1 MNGTPNNS
9 EYAPAAG
16 IPSWPSRITIPAAW
30 ALLVGSYAVM
40 ALVARP
46 GPGLTAFG
54 DVAQCVAALFA
65 AFCLLLNA
73 SASQPRT
80 KAFWALMGFGCSLW
94 MLGQF
99 GWTYF
104 EVVLRQPVPNPF
116 IGDVILFVHAV
127 PMMAAV
133 AVQPHDTRA
142 DLNVHLGYLDFAL
155 LLVWWVYL
163 YFFIVI
169 PWQYIAPDVARYGYS
184 YDQLEGVENLLLA
197 IGLAVLFVRS
207 RDAWRN
213 VYGHLCGAATL
224 FAVGVYV
231 INEAIDRH
239 TYHTGSAY
247 DVPLVAAFVW
257 LGTTGIR
264 ALRLAPP
271 AAAASAPMRDSSL
284 WPGRFAIAAVLSMPL
299 LALWSLTGSAAPPEV
314 RKFRVAVT
322 LIAILVVAM
331 LIFLRQRL
339 VDMDRIRLLRAAQE
353 SVENLTRLQ
362 TQLVQTEKLASL
374 GQLAA
379 GAAHEINNPLT
390 GILGYSD
397 LLVDNNVLDDKS
409 RVVAEKIRTLARR
422 IKTLVASLL
431 SFSRQVPTEKSL
443 LDLTQVLSS
452 ALHLGTLDMRGK
464 HIQVKVENG
473 AALPRVHGD
482 ANQLLQ
488 VFFNVM
494 NNAVD
499 AMEEVGGGTLTIRI
513 AQVEDNAVIEF
524 SDTGPGVAAPH
535 LVFDPFFTTKPVGK
549 GTGLGLSICYGIIQE
564 HGGRIDCFNRPE
576 GGATFR
582 IELPA
587 VLEQTSDPERSVH
600 VPIESR

>member
-1 MNGTPNNS
+1 MMAASDNS
-9 EYAPAAG
+9 DYAPAAG
-16 IPSWPSRITIPAAW
+16 IPSWSSRAAIPAAW
-30 ALLVGSYAVM
+30 ILLVGGYAVM

-46 GPGLTAFG
+46 GPGRTAFG
-54 DVAQCVAALFA
+54 DIVQCVAALFA
-65 AFCLLLNA
+65 AFGLLLNA

-80 KAFWALMGFGCSLW
+80 KAFWAFLGLGCALW

-133 AVQPHDTRA
+133 AVQPHDPRA

-163 YFFIVI
+163 YLFVVI
-169 PWQYIAPDVARYGYS
+169 PWQYIAPDEALYGFS
-184 YDQLEGVENLLLA
+184 YDHLEGVENLLLA
-197 IGLAVLFVRS
+197 VGLAVLFVRS
-207 RDAWRN
+207 RGTWRH
-213 VYGHLCGAATL
+213 VYGQLCGAATL
-224 FAVGVYV
+224 FAAGVYV
-231 INEAIDRH
+231 INRAIDRH
-239 TYHTGSAY
+239 TYRTGSFF
-247 DVPLVAAFVW
+247 DVPLIAAFVW
-257 LGTTGIR
+257 LGATGIR
-264 ALRLAPP
+264 ARRLAGP
-271 AAAASAPMRDSSL
+271 AAAVSDPMRDTSL

-299 LALWSLTGSAAPPEV
+299 LALWSLSGSAASPEV

-322 LIAILVVAM
+322 LSAILVVAV

-339 VDMDRIRLLRAAQE
+339 VDEDRLRLLRAAQE

-397 LLVDNNVLDDKS
+397 LLVDNTVLDDKS

-422 IKTLVASLL
+422 IKTLVSSLL

-464 HIQVKVENG
+464 HIQVQVENG
-473 AALPRVHGD
+473 SALPRVHGD

-513 AQVEDNAVIEF
+513 AQVGDNAVIDF
-524 SDTGPGVAAPH
+524 CDTGPGVAAPQ

-564 HGGRIDCFNRPE
+564 HGGRIECFNRPE

-587 VLEQTSDPERSVH
+587 VFEQTSRPEHSVQ
-600 VPIESR
+600 VQIESR

>member
-1 MNGTPNNS
+1 MIGTPDNS
-9 EYAPAAG
+9 DYAPAVG
-16 IPSWPSRITIPAAW
+16 VPSWPSRVIIPAAW
-30 ALLVGSYAVM
+30 VLLVGGYAAM
-40 ALVARP
+40 ALAARP

-54 DVAQCVAALFA
+54 DIAQCAAALFA
-65 AFCLLLNA
+65 AFGLLLNA
-73 SASQPRT
+73 SASNRRAN
-80 KAFWALMGFGCSLW
+80 AFWALMSLGCALW

-99 GWTYF
+99 AWTYF

-133 AVQPHDTRA
+133 ALQPHDPRA
-142 DLNVHLGYLDFAL
+142 DVNVHLGYLHFAL

-169 PWQYIAPDVARYGYS
+169 PWQYVAPDEARYGYS
-184 YDQLEGVENLLLA
+184 YDHLEAVENLLLA
-197 IGLAVLFVRS
+197 IGLAVLFVLS
-207 RDAWRN
+207 RDAWRHI
-213 VYGHLCGAATL
+213 YGHLCGAAFL
-224 FAVGVYV
+224 FATGVYV
-231 INEAIDRH
+231 INRAIDRH
-239 TYHTGSAY
+239 AYHTGSFY
-247 DVPLVAAFVW
+247 DVPLIAAYVW
-257 LGTTGIR
+257 LGTTGIHAR
-264 ALRLAPP
+264 RLAAPSE
-271 AAAASAPMRDSSL
+271 AASAPLRDTSL

-299 LALWSLTGSAAPPEV
+299 LALWSLAGSGASPEV
-314 RKFRVAVT
+314 RKFRTVVT
-322 LIAILVVAM
+322 LVAILVVAV

-339 VDMDRIRLLRAAQE
+339 VDKDRIRLLRATQE

-397 LLVDNNVLDDKS
+397 LLVDDSVLDDKS

-422 IKTLVASLL
+422 IKTLVSSLL
-431 SFSRQVPTEKSL
+431 SFSRQVPTEKTL
-443 LDLTQVLSS
+443 LDLNQVLSS

-473 AALPRVHGD
+473 ASLPRVHGD

-488 VFFNVM
+488 VFFNVI

-499 AMEEVGGGTLTIRI
+499 AMEEVGGGTLTIRT
-513 AQVEDNAVIEF
+513 AQQGDNAVIDF
-524 SDTGPGVAAPH
+524 SDTGPGVAVPH

-564 HGGRIDCFNRPE
+564 HGGRIECFNGPE

-587 VLEQTSDPERSVH
+587 VLEQAPRPEHSPQ
-600 VPIESR
+600 VPVDSR